1 MKSILIELP
10 EDARTG
16 FIFRA
21 IAETAQKYG
30 CKLEVE
36 NATCK
41 AATYRLV
48 KQYQTEDK
56 A

>member
-1 MKSILIELP
+1 MRTILIELP

-48 KQYQTEDK
+48 KQYQKTEES
-56 A
+56 

>member
-21 IAETAQKYG
+21 LAETAQQYG
-30 CKLEVE
+30 CKLEVA
-36 NATCK
+36 NSTAKT
-41 AATYRLV
+41 ATYRLT
-48 KQYQTEDK
+48 KQYQTEGK

>member
-10 EDARTG
+10 EEARTG

-21 IAETAQKYG
+21 IAETAQQYG
-30 CKLEVE
+30 CKLEVSQ
-36 NATCK
+36 ATAK
-41 AATYRLV
+41 TATYRLT
-48 KQYQTEDK
+48 KQYRKEDK